1 MMRVIVLIPGGIG
14 KQILCFPT
22 FDDLK
27 QQYPDAQI
35 DVVAEPKAQSA
46 YRICRTV
53 QQVIPFDF
61 QNRNGLADWVNLIG
75 VIREREYDVGI
86 ATSQRWITSLLL
98 WLTGIPT
105 RIGYGGN
112 ATGDV
117 FLTNSVPLK
126 PEQYL
131 AHQYHDLLQGL
142 GINTPCPDIQ
152 VNVPEKDI
160 AWAEAEQKRLELMT
174 AAGNYVLIADGS
186 LWSGNGAATVA
197 YPPASWRAVVE
208 DFQKRQPGL
217 PVVLVQEPGGAE
229 WSESLVRTCPG
240 LKTTAPADIGK
251 LAALMAGA
259 SLVLCSEGVPLH
271 LAVAVQSYTIALFG
285 PSEPEKLLPQRD
297 RFLGLR
303 AASGRLADISPA
315 QVLEKVW
322 GS

>member
-14 KQILCFPT
+14 EQILCFPT

-35 DVVAEPKAQSA
+35 DVVVEPKAQSA

-61 QNRNGLADWVNLIG
+61 QNRNALADWVNLIG

-98 WLTGIPT
+98 WLTGVPT
-105 RIGYGGN
+105 RIGYSGN
-112 ATGDV
+112 ALGDV
-117 FLTNSVPLK
+117 FLTNPVSLK
-126 PEQYL
+126 SEQYI

-142 GINTPCPDIQ
+142 GINTPCPEIQ

-160 AWAEAEQKRLELMT
+160 AWAEAEQKRLGLMT

-186 LWSGNGAATVA
+186 LWSGNRAAVA
-197 YPPASWRAVVE
+197 YPPASWQAVVQ
-208 DFQKRQPGL
+208 DFQKRQPDL

-229 WSESLVRTCPG
+229 WSASLVQACPG
-240 LKTTAPADIGK
+240 LKITAPADMGK

-259 SLVLCSEGVPLH
+259 SLVLCSEGLPLH
-271 LAVAVQSYTIALFG
+271 LAVAVQTYTIALLG
-285 PSEPEKLLPQRD
+285 PGEPEKLLPQGD

-303 AASGRLADISPA
+303 APSGRLADLSPA

-322 GS
+322 GT